1 MGELLHVS
9 SSPHIRS
16 KVTTDYLMKMVI
28 VALMPATV
36 AGVCFFGWKALLLVC
51 LSVATCVA
59 TEGIYETLM
68 HKPLTIWDGSAVIT
82 GLLLGLNLP
91 ASAPWWIPVI
101 GGVFAILIVK
111 QLFGGLGQNIM
122 NPALAARCFLLLSF
136 TGQMTNFS
144 ADGGLVK
151 LVDTVSGATYSSK
164 GIISAVK
171 NALTGEKDSGT
182 TGSSQEGTSASQSQS
197 TPEAAGSVQE
207 PSAYKDGTYYGT
219 GTGFAGNLKVEVV
232 INGGKISNI
241 QIVETNDGSEYIQ
254 KASGVINRI
263 LGAQSTNGIDTV
275 SGATFSSNGIIKAV
289 RNALSQAAAT
299 ESVAAEN
306 RGSTGSDGTN
316 TENKENTENN
326 TTAVNGTLPYN
337 EGVYYGTAEGYNG
350 DITVAVVIQEK
361 TLKAVLVIGEEDDDA
376 FFGRAMDVVTQMM
389 KKQSTEVDTVSGATY
404 SSKGLIQAVKNALE
418 EAKRVTNG
426 ETDTD
431 DDNNVVQLNT
441 EEVEK
446 AIDAVNE
453 LNGSDYTSASW
464 AVVKVRLKDARK
476 VLKNATE
483 QTQLDEA
490 AVQLNQAVTELQIS
504 DGTNDD
510 PEPDLPPESTY
521 IDGVYPVTVLCLP
534 DADMDFEAYNLFAQ
548 VTIQDDKIIKIDN
561 VYGDGGSGNDSY
573 INKAVNGTSS
583 KTGVVK
589 QITEKGNLDGID
601 TVSRATCTS
610 QAIIDACQQAL
621 NNAKRQ

>member
-1 MGELLHVS
+1 MD
-9 SSPHIRS
+9 IREMLEKCKPFAPVLS
-16 KVTTDYLMKMVI
+16 AAVVAACVAGSLYGYKAPVYEIEASEQDTQQQQDEVPVVKTGTEKETDEDETAEEEEQAKGSFDLEDGVYQGTGTGYRGDI
-28 VALMPATV
+28 TV
-36 AGVCFFGWKALLLVC
+36 AVKIKDKQIASIAILSASDDEPFFGRAK
-51 LSVATCVA
+51 
-59 TEGIYETLM
+59 
-68 HKPLTIWDGSAVIT
+68 
-82 GLLLGLNLP
+82 
-91 ASAPWWIPVI
+91 
-101 GGVFAILIVK
+101 
-111 QLFGGLGQNIM
+111 
-122 NPALAARCFLLLSF
+122 
-136 TGQMTNFS
+136 
-144 ADGGLVK
+144 GLVDQIIK
-151 LVDTVSGATYSSK
+151 KQSTKVDTVSGATYSSK

-182 TGSSQEGTSASQSQS
+182 TGSSQEGTSASQNQS

-207 PSAYKDGTYYGT
+207 PAAYKDGTYYGT

-232 INGGKISNI
+232 ITGGKISNI

-254 KASGVINRI
+254 KASGVINQI

-289 RNALSQAAAT
+289 RNALSQAAVT
-299 ESVAAEN
+299 ETAVAEKGGN
-306 RGSTGSDGTN
+306 SDSDGTN
-316 TENKENTENN
+316 TENTENN
-326 TTAVNGTLPYN
+326 TTEVTGTLPYN

-350 DITVAVVIQEK
+350 DITVAIVIQEK

-376 FFGRAMDVVTQMM
+376 FFGRALDVVTQMM

-446 AIDAVNE
+446 AIDGVNA
-453 LNGSDYTSASW
+453 LNGGDYTSASW

-476 VLKNATE
+476 ALKNATG
-483 QTQLDEA
+483 QVQLDEA
-490 AVQLNQAVTELQIS
+490 AAQLNQAVQELQIS
-504 DGTNDD
+504 DGTNED

>member
-1 MGELLHVS
+1 MDIREMLEKCKPFAPVVS
-9 SSPHIRS
+9 AAVVAACVAGSLYGY
-16 KVTTDYLMKMVI
+16 KVPVYETKESVEDTQEQEDEVPVVRTSTEEETKEDEAAEEEEQAKGSFDLEDGVYQGSGTGYRGNI
-28 VALMPATV
+28 TV
-36 AGVCFFGWKALLLVC
+36 AVTIKDKQITSIEILSASDDEPFFGRAK
-51 LSVATCVA
+51 
-59 TEGIYETLM
+59 
-68 HKPLTIWDGSAVIT
+68 
-82 GLLLGLNLP
+82 GL
-91 ASAPWWIPVI
+91 IDQI
-101 GGVFAILIVK
+101 IKK
-111 QLFGGLGQNIM
+111 Q
-122 NPALAARCFLLLSF
+122 S
-136 TGQMTNFS
+136 T
-144 ADGGLVK
+144 K
-151 LVDTVSGATYSSK
+151 VDTVSGATYSSK

-197 TPEAAGSVQE
+197 TPETVGSVQE
-207 PSAYKDGTYYGT
+207 PAAYKDGTYYGT

-232 INGGKISNI
+232 ITGGKISNN
-241 QIVETNDGSEYIQ
+241 Q
-254 KASGVINRI
+254 I

-289 RNALSQAAAT
+289 RNALSQAAVT
-299 ESVAAEN
+299 ETASAEKGGN
-306 RGSTGSDGTN
+306 SGSDGTD
-316 TENKENTENN
+316 TENKENTENS
-326 TTAVNGTLPYN
+326 TTAVTGTLPYN

-350 DITVAVVIQEK
+350 DITVAIVIREK

-561 VYGDGGSGNDSY
+561 VYGDGGSGNDS
-573 INKAVNGTSS
+573 
-583 KTGVVK
+583 
-589 QITEKGNLDGID
+589 
-601 TVSRATCTS
+601 
-610 QAIIDACQQAL
+610 
-621 NNAKRQ
+621 

>member
-1 MGELLHVS
+1 MD
-9 SSPHIRS
+9 IREVIEKCKPFAPVLS
-16 KVTTDYLMKMVI
+16 AAVVAACVAGSLYGYKVPVYEMNASVEETQEQQDEVPVVKTSTEDAEDETAEDEEQAKGSFDLEDGVYQGTGTGYRGDI
-28 VALMPATV
+28 TV
-36 AGVCFFGWKALLLVC
+36 AVKIKDKQIASIEILSASDDEPFFGRAK
-51 LSVATCVA
+51 
-59 TEGIYETLM
+59 
-68 HKPLTIWDGSAVIT
+68 
-82 GLLLGLNLP
+82 GL
-91 ASAPWWIPVI
+91 IDQI
-101 GGVFAILIVK
+101 IKK
-111 QLFGGLGQNIM
+111 Q
-122 NPALAARCFLLLSF
+122 S
-136 TGQMTNFS
+136 T
-144 ADGGLVK
+144 K
-151 LVDTVSGATYSSK
+151 VDTVSGATYSSK

-182 TGSSQEGTSASQSQS
+182 TGSSQEGTSGNQNT
-197 TPEAAGSVQE
+197 TPEAVGSVQE
-207 PSAYKDGTYYGT
+207 PSSYKDGTYYGT
-219 GTGFAGNLKVEVV
+219 GSGFAGNLKVEVV
-232 INGGKISNI
+232 ISGGKISSI

-254 KASGVINRI
+254 KASGVISQI
-263 LGAQSTNGIDTV
+263 LNAQSTNNIDTV

-299 ESVAAEN
+299 ESTAAEN
-306 RGSTGSDGTN
+306 GGTSDGSD
-316 TENKENTENN
+316 TEKKDD
-326 TTAVNGTLPYN
+326 TTTTVTGTLPYN

-350 DITVAVVIQEK
+350 DITVAIVIQEN
-361 TLKAVLVIGEEDDDA
+361 TLKAVLVIGEEDDDT
-376 FFGRAMDVVTQMM
+376 FFNRAMDVVTQMM

-418 EAKRVTNG
+418 EARRVTNG
-426 ETDTD
+426 ETD

-490 AVQLNQAVTELQIS
+490 AAQLNQAVTELQIS